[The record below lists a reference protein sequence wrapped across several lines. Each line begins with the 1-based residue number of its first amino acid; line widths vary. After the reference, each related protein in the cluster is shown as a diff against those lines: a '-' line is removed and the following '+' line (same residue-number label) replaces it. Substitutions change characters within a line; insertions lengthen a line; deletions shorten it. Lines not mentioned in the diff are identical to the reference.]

1 MSCFESSTFLKSPN
15 VMNPEI
21 LKKACDKLGWTFEI
35 KTEQSKQVLYVY
47 DVNQS
52 SNLRGE
58 YALKVVDNVVTY
70 NSYYMKNG
78 RELAKELENQFYG
91 LNIQYAHQAILNEF
105 EALGFKFMPVNTFV
119 PTETEKVRFK
129 MVGHSKISEETE
141 KRVELEFTIK
151 FDGTV
156 VSDSNY
162 IPKDV
167 HKLADKAMEAIDKAF
182 GTIRKE
188 GEQIK
193 RKEIP
198 AKYKNKVYCKSGNKI
213 IAKNSN

>member
-15 VMNPEI
+15 VMNQDI
-21 LKKACDKLGWTFEI
+21 LKQACEKLGWTFEI

-47 DVNQS
+47 NANQQ

-58 YALKVVDNVVTY
+58 FALKVVDNVVTY

-78 RELAKELENQFYG
+78 RELAKELESQFYG
-91 LNIQYAHQAILNEF
+91 LNIQYAQQTILNEF
-105 EALGFKFMPVNTFV
+105 EALGFKFMPDNKFV
-119 PTETEKVRFK
+119 PSETEKVRFK
-129 MVGHSKISEETE
+129 MVAHSKISEETE

-162 IPKDV
+162 IPEDV
-167 HKLADKAMEAIDKAF
+167 HKLADKAMEAIDRAF
-182 GTIRKE
+182 GTTRKE

-198 AKYKNKVYCKSGNKI
+198 AKYKNKAYCKAGNKV
-213 IAKNSN
+213 IAKY